1 MLSHLVMSDSLGGN
15 ECPTGSSVQGN
26 SPVKNAGVGH
36 HAYLQG
42 IFPTQGLVPGLP
54 HFKWT
59 LYSLSHQGSLTISY
73 TQTHTHTHTHSYT
86 YTHTQRGRE
95 RERLTHWKRP

>member
-1 MLSHLVMSDSLGGN
+1 MLSHLVVSDSLGAN
-15 ECPTGSSVQGN
+15 ECPTGSSVQGD

-42 IFPTQGLVPGLP
+42 VFPTQGLVPGLP

-59 LYSLSHQGSLTISY
+59 LYSLSHQGSLTISH
-73 TQTHTHTHTHSYT
+73 THTHTHTHPH
-86 YTHTQRGRE
+86 THTEGERE
-95 RERLTHWKRP
+95 RERD